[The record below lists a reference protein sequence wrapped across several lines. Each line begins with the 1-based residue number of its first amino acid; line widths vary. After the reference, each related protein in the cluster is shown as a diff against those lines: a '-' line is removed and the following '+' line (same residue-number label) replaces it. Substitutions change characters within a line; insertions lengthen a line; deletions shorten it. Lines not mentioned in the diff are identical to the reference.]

1 MDNRPPTDARHVEAV
16 EKGLDRSIDMRRPSV
31 TLELE
36 YALCD
41 GRDDGVMPSLD
52 VGEQARETV
61 IVVVHFGRP
70 RNRLV
75 RLRIVTMQ
83 RDLLPALLRFELIR
97 TRFHVF
103 RQRGIRD
110 GIRNALTFL
119 RRAKEG
125 VLEILGKLWSRE
137 IDEFLEALRIP
148 ALDLF
153 DTRHLMQALR

>member
-1 MDNRPPTDARHVEAV
+1 
-16 EKGLDRSIDMRRPSV
+16 
-31 TLELE
+31 
-36 YALCD
+36 
-41 GRDDGVMPSLD
+41 
-52 VGEQARETV
+52 
-61 IVVVHFGRP
+61 
-70 RNRLV
+70 
-75 RLRIVTMQ
+75 MQ

-137 IDEFLEALRIP
+137 IDEFLHEERSCERGKP
-148 ALDLF
+148 SSPCD
-153 DTRHLMQALR
+153 